1 MNKTILL
8 IIVLSIQLLSCKDN
22 IEQEQNDKYVYDY
35 EVYNTQEILLSQE
48 DKRQKLKTYKQLVNI
63 DGNDVIIFNMSN
75 CYMSFYDLES
85 GEKIHISAAVMA
97 VSVSCLTLKEA
108 VFEFI
113 RNCRRSSPSQ
123 ECV

>member
-48 DKRQKLKTYKQLVNI
+48 DKRQKLKTYKQLAN
-63 DGNDVIIFNMSN
+63 N
-75 CYMSFYDLES
+75 
-85 GEKIHISAAVMA
+85 
-97 VSVSCLTLKEA
+97 
-108 VFEFI
+108 
-113 RNCRRSSPSQ
+113 
-123 ECV
+123 